1 MIWYVYKFETK
12 DLQQTRISWGES
24 MLEAIFNIENTLRF
38 EFKSNEFKI
47 TYIRELYYDN

>member
-1 MIWYVYKFETK
+1 MRYYNCEYYS
-12 DLQQTRISWGES
+12 DQTAG
-24 MLEAIFNIENTLRF
+24 EAIFNIENTLRL